1 MMKKLKLICMS
12 LMMILMCG
20 CASVRSG
27 IVYTVYPVGY
37 LIQRLA
43 GNTVDA
49 VSLQD
54 QTTIVQR
61 TKIRSDYEN
70 ILAKYAILFHIGD
83 LEPYIS
89 VYSDEINASGI
100 VRNDLSVLNA
110 VYEFKR
116 YTQVVTD
123 GEITWVESPYYKG
136 DEFSSIDMNRL
147 DLYLWN
153 DPIAMLSMAK
163 DICAWLVRNYPENE
177 NTYKENLDKLE
188 ADLINLDAQYQ
199 NLATSLIANSQVIR
213 FVSMTASFGNWQ
225 KTYGF
230 QVYPVILSRYGVLP
244 DEKQL
249 EIIKNRIIQD
259 DVRYIVYEPNMSEDM
274 IALFDRLESELM
286 LTRVELSNL
295 SSLTEAEIAEG
306 KDYLSLMYEN
316 LSMLE
321 TMKTSYTSAA
331 DLYRTDETEE
341 DEEIAEEEEI
351 EEENAEAEGG
361 E

>member
-1 MMKKLKLICMS
+1 MRKKLQIILMS
-12 LMMILMCG
+12 LVMMLMCG
-20 CASVRSG
+20 CANVRSG

-61 TKIRSDYEN
+61 AQIRSDYQN

-89 VYSDEINASGI
+89 VYSDEIASSGI

-116 YTQVVTD
+116 YTQVITD
-123 GEITWVESPYYKG
+123 GEISYIESPYYKG
-136 DEFSSIDMNRL
+136 TEFDSVDMNKL

-163 DICAWLVRNYPENE
+163 DIYSYLVRTYPENE

-199 NLATSLIANSQVIR
+199 MLATSLINNSQTIR

-230 QVYPVILSRYGVLP
+230 QVYPVILSRFGVLP

-274 IALFDRLESELM
+274 IELFDRLENELL

-295 SSLTEAEIAEG
+295 SSLTEAEIADG
-306 KDYLSLMYEN
+306 RDYLSLMYEN
-316 LSMLE
+316 LSVLE
-321 TMKTSYTSAA
+321 TMRTSNTSNEAN
-331 DLYRTDETEE
+331 RSTETEE
-341 DEEIAEEEEI
+341 EEETEEQPI
-351 EEENAEAEGG
+351 EELTGDG